1 MNFASSFFLT
11 MSRLSVAERCQVFRT
26 CRLIPVVILA
36 GILSGCCIIK
46 PGQDPVVVR
55 AEQSMRALYTTTD
68 AFLEWEY
75 RHRAQV
81 AYLKP
86 VADKLRRHVPGVLAV
101 AHDALRSYKAGKS
114 VETRANLTAALL
126 PVGELLAESQA
137 MAISIKG
144 LTAAIP

>member
-11 MSRLSVAERCQVFRT
+11 TNRHSVAGRRQVSF
-26 CRLIPVVILA
+26 LWMLPVVIFA
-36 GILSGCCIIK
+36 GILSGCCILK

-55 AEQSMRALYTTTD
+55 AEQAMRALYTTTD
-68 AFLEWEY
+68 CFLEWEY

-101 AHDALRSYKAGKS
+101 AQDALRSYKAAKN
-114 VETRANLTAALL
+114 VENKASLSEALV
-126 PVGELLAESQA
+126 PVNELLAESQA

>member
-11 MSRLSVAERCQVFRT
+11 TIRRLVAERRISNGLC
-26 CRLIPVVILA
+26 LLLAVILA
-36 GILSGCCIIK
+36 GILSGCCILK
-46 PGQDPVVVR
+46 PGQDPAVVR
-55 AEQSMRALYTTTD
+55 AEQAMRALYTTTD
-68 AFLEWEY
+68 CFLEWEY

-101 AHDALRSYKAGKS
+101 AQDALRSYKVAKN
-114 VETRANLTAALL
+114 VENKAALSEAL
-126 PVGELLAESQA
+126 VPVNELLAESQA